1 MRLPGQFPVRG
12 ASHAGHALARRV
24 AVKVGGQ
31 EDALKADLKAVASI
45 RVPPVYEAAFQRW
58 QKALPDTVRLEATT
72 RGPLAVGL
80 GNPSPFEVGLT
91 LHHTYGVPYLPGSA
105 LKGLALRAAWRNGVP
120 ADVVRAI
127 FGDTTSAGFVTFWDG
142 WLVPGQTDLLQLDTV
157 TVHHPKYYSEGG
169 NDDGNDESKWPT
181 DFDDPNPVAFLSVRP
196 GLRFE
201 LRVGGPPEHAAYA
214 ARLLEWGLTHLGLGG
229 KTNAGYG
236 GFAVEREKSEAEREA
251 ERLAAEAAERERQ
264 AAEEAKKA
272 EGRAHTLRQR
282 IAGMNLRPDKV
293 KSELPDLLKEIDDLP
308 PPLRRETAQLLLER
322 LQKDARTRGE
332 KALLKQVRARLED
345 GE

>member
-12 ASHAGHALARRV
+12 ASHAGHALTRRV

-142 WLVPGQTDLLQLDTV
+142 WLVPGQAELLQLDTV
-157 TVHHPKYYSEGG
+157 TVHHPQYYSEGG

-201 LRVGGPPEHAAYA
+201 LRVGGPSEHAAYA
-214 ARLLEWGLTHLGLGG
+214 ARLLEWSLTHLGLGG

-236 GFAVEREKSEAEREA
+236 GFACGEVQLPLTPEQKAQQDAQVIQEELQRLRNQIREELKNDRSIRENSQRVLSRVAQLPCHLRRGAVEAIVE
-251 ERLAAEAAERERQ
+251 Q
-264 AAEEAKKA
+264 AKKFTNK
-272 EGRAHTLRQR
+272 TL
-282 IAGMNLRPDKV
+282 V
-293 KSELPDLLKEIDDLP
+293 KAAK
-308 PPLRRETAQLLLER
+308 QL
-322 LQKDARTRGE
+322 
-332 KALLKQVRARLED
+332 LED

>member
-12 ASHAGHALARRV
+12 ASHAGHALTRRV

-142 WLVPGQTDLLQLDTV
+142 WLVPGQAELLQLDTV
-157 TVHHPKYYSEGG
+157 TVHHPQYYGDGG
-169 NDDGNDESKWPT
+169 EWPT

-201 LRVGGPPEHAAYA
+201 LRVGGPSEHAAYA

-236 GFAVEREKSEAEREA
+236 GFAVQREKSEAELEA
-251 ERLAAEAAERERQ
+251 ERVAAEAAERERQ

-282 IAGMNLRPDKV
+282 IAGMNPGKA
-293 KSELPDLLKEIDDLP
+293 KAELPPLLKQIDDLP

-322 LQKDARTRGE
+322 LQGDARTRGE
-332 KALLKQVRARLED
+332 KALLKQVRERLED

>member
-12 ASHAGHALARRV
+12 ASHAGHALTRRV
-24 AVKVGGQ
+24 AVKQSKTSEGRSKDEEKDEVRLR
-31 EDALKADLKAVASI
+31 EDLKAVARI
-45 RVPPVYEAAFQRW
+45 PAPPVYAAAFKRW
-58 QKALPDTVRLEATT
+58 QDALSDAVRLEATT

-80 GNPSPFEVGLT
+80 GNPSPYEVGLT
-91 LHHTYGVPYLPGSA
+91 LHHTYGVPFLPGSA

-142 WLVPGQTDLLQLDTV
+142 WLVPGQTELLQLDTI
-157 TVHHPKYYSEGG
+157 TVHHPQYYGDGSE
-169 NDDGNDESKWPT
+169 WPT
-181 DFDDPNPVAFLSVRP
+181 DFDDPNPVALLSVRP

-236 GFAVEREKSEAEREA
+236 GFRVEREKSEAEREA
-251 ERLAAEAAERERQ
+251 ERLAAEAAE
-264 AAEEAKKA
+264 EAKRS
-272 EGRAHTLRQR
+272 EGRAHTVRQH

-293 KSELPDLLKEIDDLP
+293 KSELPKLLKQIDELP

-322 LQKDARTRGE
+322 LQGDNRTKGD
-332 KALLKQVRARLED
+332 KALLKMVRARLED
-345 GE
+345 CE